1 VRHAPLL
8 LSRLT
13 RNGPDGTSAVTPT
26 TSGHPMFDDATGRLL
41 VVVVLLTV
49 ASLAWLARR
58 RRDGRFAVP
67 AHDPHAGSDA
77 LTAADLGR
85 ALGSRATF
93 VQFSAPTCASC
104 PHVSRELGALAAAE
118 PGVVHIEVPADR
130 RLDLVRRLG
139 VLRTPTVLL
148 LGPEGSIRS
157 RTSGPLDR
165 RDAEA
170 ALIAHLEVAHV

>member
-1 VRHAPLL
+1 
-8 LSRLT
+8 
-13 RNGPDGTSAVTPT
+13 
-26 TSGHPMFDDATGRLL
+26 
-41 VVVVLLTV
+41 
-49 ASLAWLARR
+49 
-58 RRDGRFAVP
+58 
-67 AHDPHAGSDA
+67 
-77 LTAADLGR
+77 
-85 ALGSRATF
+85 
-93 VQFSAPTCASC
+93 
-104 PHVSRELGALAAAE
+104 VSRELGALAAAE

-165 RDAEA
+165 RDAAA